1 MGKYGRNGST
11 SDSYIWKA
19 HADQWGTFQEMEI
32 WAIHNGPTVNAW
44 HDRWLDERTMLFDQ
58 AIVFPAHI
66 HNWCVADLV
75 DNNGDWNL
83 PLLNMFLPHDIVK
96 RIKVGSA

>member
-1 MGKYGRNGST
+1 MVTTKVMLVAMKAIEILVMIKVT
-11 SDSYIWKA
+11 S
-19 HADQWGTFQEMEI
+19 
-32 WAIHNGPTVNAW
+32 VVVV
-44 HDRWLDERTMLFDQ
+44 MLMMI
-58 AIVFPAHI
+58 ATS
-66 HNWCVADLV
+66 VADLV

>member
-1 MGKYGRNGST
+1 
-11 SDSYIWKA
+11 
-19 HADQWGTFQEMEI
+19 MEI

-66 HNWCVADLV
+66 HNCCVADLV